1 MIKSDRQTEKSPMR
15 NILKLL
21 SCLIVLSTSM
31 TVFGQDKSL
40 ETETAFMNCVYEALP
55 DKGAKFRQVLNTAE
69 KKLIEV
75 KYLKDTKGA
84 SYVEIYKDID
94 NMFSP
99 KLNDLG
105 VATYMLEIQ
114 GQLDNPTTAKCMEAV
129 FTSPAFKDSKLSK
142 MLILIQSLAKYEDG
156 ETMTNDILKI
166 VNPADFKHDYYRMT
180 TFTMLE
186 AMNQVDDSGINFEL
200 PEEEEPNF
208 TEEELKNAFKI
219 AIDANQKVTLNNNE
233 IQIDSIRLE
242 AKKYLKK
249 HKAASVFIFKSDRA
263 ANYKNFMTIQS
274 QIVTAFE
281 EVREELAQEK
291 YKTPFE
297 SLTESQKEEI
307 KNIYPLRIK
316 EDYEE

>member
-1 MIKSDRQTEKSPMR
+1 MRINIKSLL
-15 NILKLL
+15 ILGLL
-21 SCLIVLSTSM
+21 FAFTAA
-31 TVFGQDKSL
+31 FGQDKTL

-55 DKGAKFRQVLNTAE
+55 DKGAKFKEVLDTAE
-69 KKLIEV
+69 KKLIKI
-75 KYLKDTKGA
+75 KYLKDAKGE
-84 SYVEIYKDID
+84 SYVEIYKDIR

-99 KLNDLG
+99 ELKDLG
-105 VATYMLEIQ
+105 VATYMAEIQ
-114 GQLDNPTTAKCMEAV
+114 GQLSNLETSKCMEAV
-129 FTSPAFKDSKLSK
+129 FGSPKFENSKLSK
-142 MLILIQSLAKYEDG
+142 MLVLIQSIAKYEDG
-156 ETMTNDILKI
+156 ETLTNDILKI
-166 VNPADFKHDYYRMT
+166 VKPEDFTHDYYRMT

-200 PEEEEPNF
+200 PDKDEEEF

-219 AIDANQKVTLNNNE
+219 EIFEDQKVTLNNE
-233 IQIDSIRLE
+233 EVAIDAIKSKV
-242 AKKYLKK
+242 KKYLKK
-249 HKAASVFIFKSDRA
+249 NKAESILIFKSDRA